1 VGDGGAGRLSTDVKP
16 LPDLPNARPLPR
28 GARPLVA
35 LSGGPDSTALL
46 LWLVECGLD
55 VAAAHYDHALRPGS
69 ERDAAQVA
77 ALCARL
83 GVPLVMERR
92 PQTGLRGS
100 VQAAAREL
108 RYAFLT
114 RSLQAT
120 GRDLVCLGH
129 TADDVVEGA
138 VLHLLRGAGLAGLRG
153 MPWRRGPFIRP
164 FLDVWRSE
172 IEAYLAA
179 RGVEPLRDPSNAD
192 CERFARARV
201 RHRLLPRLA
210 RDRPGLLQRFRRVA
224 SVATELQA
232 RLEAEASAL
241 LREGYLPRAALQQA
255 PRVVRFEA
263 YRQLYGHLPA
273 LSRRQLEAMDQ
284 LALEGR
290 TGAGLDLPGGRRFRV
305 ERERVTIG
313 VAYSPAPAVPTL
325 SVRPCPGC
333 GDPDAVHLRAGLP
346 LRVGYRK
353 PGLRMRP
360 VGAPGSRKLQ
370 DILVDAGV
378 PRHLRDHLPLVF
390 AGDRLAWVP
399 GVAVDAEAVAP
410 PGSPAWHVALDR
422 ADEPSVVPSPVAHL
436 RSLVS

>member
-1 VGDGGAGRLSTDVKP
+1 MDVNS
-16 LPDLPNARPLPR
+16 LPDLPNARSLPA

-46 LWLVECGLD
+46 LWLVESGVD

-83 GVPLVMERR
+83 GVPLVVERR
-92 PQTGLRGS
+92 PRTELRGS
-100 VQAAAREL
+100 LQTAAREL

-114 RSLQAT
+114 RALRVT

-138 VLHLLRGAGLAGLRG
+138 VLHLMRGAGLAGLRG
-153 MPWRRGPFIRP
+153 MPWRRGPFLRP
-164 FLDVWRSE
+164 FVDVWRSE
-172 IEAYLAA
+172 IETYLAA

-201 RHRLLPRLA
+201 RHRLLPRLE
-210 RDRPGLLQRFRRVA
+210 RDRPGLLQRLHRAA
-224 SVATELQA
+224 SVAAKLQA
-232 RLEAEASAL
+232 RLEAEAEAL
-241 LREGYLPRAALQQA
+241 LGEGCLSRTALRQA
-255 PRVVRFEA
+255 PRMVRFEA
-263 YRQLYGHLPA
+263 YRQLYGRLPA
-273 LSRRQLEAMDQ
+273 LSRRQLEAMDH

-290 TGAGLDLPGGRRFRV
+290 TGAGLDLPGGLRFRV

-313 VAYSPAPAVPTL
+313 MAHAPAPPTPVL
-325 SVRPCPGC
+325 SVRLCPGC
-333 GDPDAVHLRAGLP
+333 RDPDAVHLRPGLP
-346 LRVGYRK
+346 LSVGYRR

-360 VGAPGSRKLQ
+360 VGASGSRKLQ
-370 DILVDAGV
+370 DILTEARI
-378 PRHLRDHLPLVF
+378 PRHLRDRLPLVF

-399 GVAVDAEAVAP
+399 GVAVDVEAIAP
-410 PGSPAWHVALDR
+410 PGGPAWHVAVR
-422 ADEPSVVPSPVAHL
+422 EAGEPPVVPSPLAHS